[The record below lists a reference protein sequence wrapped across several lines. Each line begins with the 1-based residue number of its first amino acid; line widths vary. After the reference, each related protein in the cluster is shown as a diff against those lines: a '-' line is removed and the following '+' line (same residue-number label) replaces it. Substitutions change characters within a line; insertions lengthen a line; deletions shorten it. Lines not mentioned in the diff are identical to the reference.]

1 MNEPGAGVRD
11 PGAGV
16 RDPLFAPRGI
26 AVVGA
31 SPKAANIGGR
41 VLDALRLHRFAGRLA
56 AVNPAYTDIGGTPCY
71 PALRDVPFAV
81 DLVLVFVGAKRV
93 ADLVA
98 EAADAGA
105 GAVVVY
111 SSGFAETGADGQRE
125 QERLRRIARERGVRI
140 VGPNCQGLVDFRTG
154 LAATFTPAVL
164 NADRDR
170 IAPVAYVGQSGAVGG
185 VFFDLARQRG
195 VTPTAWVSTGNE
207 VDLTVTQA
215 ATRLIEAGPLELL
228 CLYLEQVP
236 DGADWF
242 ALASRA
248 AAAGTRLAVLRSG
261 SSESGR
267 RAAASHTGSLVGDDV
282 GFELACERYGV
293 ITVRD
298 IADLVELAVA
308 LRAGSGRRGS
318 GVGVVTTSG
327 GAGSLAADQ
336 IEGRGL
342 RVPVLSAR
350 TQARLRQLLPAFGAA
365 ENPVDVTAD
374 LMVRAPEDLARVC
387 AIVAEDEGVDQVLLA
402 VTNLVGPMADRVADT
417 LRPPDGTPLTVAYLA
432 APDRI
437 AAPVEVLT
445 GRGIAVHPS
454 VRTAVDAMA
463 ALTRAPTSPPPVIVD
478 SGGIAPETEGGPPR
492 LPITPAGAVRPPITP
507 AGSVLTEHGATPL
520 LDRFGVPRPESVL
533 ITDPEGLPD
542 AVRRLGGRAVLKVQ
556 SPQVLHKSELGA
568 VELGV
573 DADRAQESGARML
586 ASVAAARPGATIEGV
601 LVQRMCEPG
610 VELLVGA
617 RAGTVGYPP
626 TVTVGI
632 GGTTVE
638 LYGDVA
644 TAFAPL
650 SPDRAGELLRRLR
663 GFPLLDG
670 FRGAARCDVAAAA
683 DAVAA
688 LSRVITLP
696 GMVEVEV
703 NPLIVHAAGRGVTAV
718 DLLVRK
724 ECQ

>member
-1 MNEPGAGVRD
+1 MNDGTSHDSRWAGTER
-11 PGAGV
+11 
-16 RDPLFAPRGI
+16 LFAPGGI

-31 SPKAANIGGR
+31 SPKPANIGGR
-41 VLDALRLHRFAGRLA
+41 VLDALRLHRFAGSLA
-56 AVNPAYTDIGGTPCY
+56 AVNPGHTEIGGTPCY

-93 ADLVA
+93 AEVVS
-98 EAADAGA
+98 EAADIGA

-111 SSGFAETGADGQRE
+111 SSGFSETGEEGRRE
-125 QERLRRIARERGVRI
+125 QERLRRVAVDRGIRV

-170 IAPVAYVGQSGAVGG
+170 LAPVAYVGQSGAVGG

-207 VDLTVTQA
+207 VDLTVTEV
-215 ATRLIEAGPLELL
+215 ATALIGIGPLGLL

-236 DGADWF
+236 DGVEWL

-261 SSESGR
+261 SSESGK
-267 RAAASHTGSLVGDDV
+267 RAAASHTGSLVGDDTP
-282 GFELACERYGV
+282 FELACEQHGV
-293 ITVRD
+293 IVVHD

-308 LRAGSGRRGS
+308 HRAGPVRRGG

-336 IEGRGL
+336 IEAHGL
-342 RVPVLSAR
+342 QVPVLSAR
-350 TQARLRQLLPAFGAA
+350 TQARLREVLPAFGAA

-374 LMVRAPEDLARVC
+374 LMVREPEDLARVC
-387 AIVAEDEGVDQVLLA
+387 TIVAEDERVDQVLLA
-402 VTNLVGPMADRVADT
+402 VTNLVGPMADRVAAS
-417 LRPPDGTPLTVAYLA
+417 LASPGAVPLTMAYLA

-437 AAPVEVLT
+437 AAPVAVLT
-445 GRGIAVHPS
+445 ERGVAVHPGL
-454 VRTAVDAMA
+454 RAAVSAMA
-463 ALTRAPTSPPPVIVD
+463 ALTSPPAPRVAT
-478 SGGIAPETEGGPPR
+478 SGSASRGIRVGELHDPGPP
-492 LPITPAGAVRPPITP
+492 LPAGAV
-507 AGSVLTEHGATPL
+507 LTEWSATPL
-520 LDRFGVPRPESVL
+520 LDWAGVTR
-533 ITDPEGLPD
+533 PD
-542 AVRRLGGRAVLKVQ
+542 AELVTDAADLPATVGRLGGNAVLKIQ

-568 VELGV
+568 VAIGV
-573 DADRAQESGARML
+573 VAAHAEASGADML
-586 ASVAAARPGATIEGV
+586 AAVRTALPGALIEGV
-601 LVQRMCEPG
+601 LVQRMCGPG

-617 RAGTVGYPP
+617 RSGAGGYPP
-626 TVTVGI
+626 TITVGI

-650 SPDRAGELLRRLR
+650 DVEQADGLLRRLR
-663 GFPLLDG
+663 GFSLLDG
-670 FRGAARCDVAAAA
+670 FRGRTPCDVEAAAA
-683 DAVAA
+683 AVAA

-696 GMVEVEV
+696 GLTEVEV
-703 NPLIVHAAGRGVTAV
+703 NPLIVHPAGSGATAV

-724 ECQ
+724 ETT